1 MLSCILFAAAR
12 RKEMFSN
19 AFSIANRISNQLIH
33 DRRTLALLVFA
44 PLLIASIVG
53 VSTPDKS
60 MLDYTAPAM
69 LAMLILFFGF
79 LLTGISFQR
88 ERSQGTLERLLAAP
102 VSRLDIVGGYLCG
115 FLLFAL
121 AQTLIIFFYMVYVLD
136 INFMGEI
143 WQIII
148 FQAFVGIGAV
158 CLGTFASTFARNE
171 FQIAQFIPVFILPQ
185 FFLCG
190 LLWPVEQLPEYMQWI
205 SKFLPLTYA
214 VDGLREIMLKGGS
227 LADVWKELGVLVG
240 FAAAMSVLAAL
251 TLRRGA
257 AG

>member
-1 MLSCILFAAAR
+1 MPGNS
-12 RKEMFSN
+12 
-19 AFSIANRISNQLIH
+19 FSIANRIINQLIR
-33 DRRTLALLVFA
+33 DRRTFALLIVA

-53 VSTPDKS
+53 VSTPEKA

-88 ERSQGTLERLLAAP
+88 ERSQGTLERLMAAP
-102 VSRLDIVGGYLCG
+102 VSRLDIVVGYLFG

-121 AQTLIIFFYMVYVLD
+121 AQTLIIFFYMVFVLD
-136 INFMGEI
+136 INYQGEI
-143 WQIII
+143 WQVII
-148 FQAFVGIGAV
+148 FQAIVGIGAV

-171 FQIAQFIPVFILPQ
+171 FQIAQFVPIFILPQ

-190 LLWPVEQLPEYMQWI
+190 LLWPVEQLPEYLQWI

-214 VDGLREIMLKGGS
+214 VDGLRDIMLHGEN
-227 LADVWKELGVLVG
+227 LLDIWVELSVLVG
-240 FAAAMSVLAAL
+240 FAVVMSVLAAF
-251 TLRRGA
+251 TLRRD
-257 AG
+257 